1 MTSGPRVLVV
11 DDQELLR
18 HSFSLILDSGGCEVV
33 GQAATGRAA
42 LELARQTRP
51 DVVLMDIRMPD
62 GDGIAATAA
71 LAADPVT
78 ATARVLVLTM
88 FELDEYVVGALRAGA
103 AGFLLKDT
111 QPERLVEAVRRV
123 AAGESL
129 VAPQVLTRLIARY
142 VTAGPSPT
150 RRELAGLTPR
160 EVEVLRLVAAGR
172 ANSEIAVALGIS
184 SGTLKTHIGHL
195 LAKLQARDRAQLVI
209 AAYEAGLV
217 VPQGR

>member
-1 MTSGPRVLVV
+1 MSRPRVLVV

-18 HSFSLILDSGGCEVV
+18 HSFSLILRGGGCEVV

-42 LELARQTRP
+42 LAAARQTHP

-71 LAADPVT
+71 LAADPT
-78 ATARVLVLTM
+78 LAATRVLVLTM

-111 QPERLVEAVRRV
+111 QPERLVEAVHRV

-142 VTAGPSPT
+142 VAAGPGPVG
-150 RRELAGLTPR
+150 RGLEKLTPR

-172 ANSEIAVALGIS
+172 ANSEIAAALGIS

-217 VPQGR
+217 VAQGG